1 MPNPLHI
8 DSNVDTIGT
17 GLRLI
22 IFAMTEFLENLG
34 GGNADEGLNNIKSIL
49 DTWTPGSEHISRE
62 NPADKIKEGKEYFL
76 KLVQDKYEAE
86 SNMHLKSHSKR
97 NIQGEV

>member
-34 GGNADEGLNNIKSIL
+34 DGNTEEGLKKLKSIL
-49 DTWTPGSEHISRE
+49 DTWTPSSEFISRE
-62 NPADKIKEGKEYFL
+62 KNAERVKEGKETFL
-76 KLVQDKYEAE
+76 KFVKDKFEAE
-86 SNMHLKSHSKR
+86 SK
-97 NIQGEV
+97 

>member
-34 GGNADEGLNNIKSIL
+34 DGNTEEGLKKLKSIL
-49 DTWTPGSEHISRE
+49 DTWTPGSEFISRE
-62 NPADKIKEGKEYFL
+62 KTLKEL
-76 KLVQDKYEAE
+76 KKVK
-86 SNMHLKSHSKR
+86 KPF
-97 NIQGEV
+97 

>member
-1 MPNPLHI
+1 MHI

-34 GGNADEGLNNIKSIL
+34 DGNTEEGLKKLKSIL
-49 DTWTPGSEHISRE
+49 DTWTPGSEFISRE
-62 NPADKIKEGKEYFL
+62 KNAERVKEGRETFL
-76 KLVQDKYEAE
+76 KFVKDKFEAE
-86 SNMHLKSHSKR
+86 SK
-97 NIQGEV
+97 